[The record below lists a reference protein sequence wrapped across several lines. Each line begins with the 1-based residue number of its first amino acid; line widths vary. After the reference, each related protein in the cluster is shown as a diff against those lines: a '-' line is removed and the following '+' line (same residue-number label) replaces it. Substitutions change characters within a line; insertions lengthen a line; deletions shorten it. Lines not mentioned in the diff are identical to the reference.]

1 MPTVLEAAL
10 FDWGGTLAWFE
21 WDDGL
26 LAAGHR
32 AGLAALG
39 REDEADAFTAQFVR
53 DKLPALAAPGAAE
66 VLDYGAELRDLLG
79 PVGDAEL
86 DRFLDAEHAVWRPA
100 RSLVSSAHALLGS
113 LRDRGLRLAVVA
125 NTWPEP
131 ARLVRRELDELGV
144 AARLDAVVLSG
155 EVGSRKPEP
164 AIFERALAELGVD
177 AADAVFVGDRLVD
190 DVEGAAAVGM
200 TTVQALWFRVD
211 DGPGRVE
218 PDFLAFTPVDVLAAL
233 RSLAD

>member
-1 MPTVLEAAL
+1 MLEAAL

-21 WDDGL
+21 WDDDL

-39 REDEADAFTAQFVR
+39 REDEADAFTERFVR
-53 DKLPALAAPGAAE
+53 EKLAALAAPGAAE
-66 VLDYGAELRDLLG
+66 ALDYGAELRDLLG
-79 PVGDAEL
+79 PVDDATV
-86 DRFLDAEHAVWRPA
+86 DAFLDAEHAVWRPA

-113 LRDRGLRLAVVA
+113 LRDRGLLLGLVA

-131 ARLVRRELDELGV
+131 ARLVRRELDELGI

-155 EVGSRKPEP
+155 EVGARKPEP
-164 AIFERALAELGVD
+164 AIFERALAELGVEP
-177 AADAVFVGDRLVD
+177 ANALFVGDRLVD

-200 TTVQALWFRVD
+200 STVQALWFRVD

-218 PDFLAFTPVDVLAAL
+218 PDFLAFSPADVLAAA
-233 RSLAD
+233 RSLAA